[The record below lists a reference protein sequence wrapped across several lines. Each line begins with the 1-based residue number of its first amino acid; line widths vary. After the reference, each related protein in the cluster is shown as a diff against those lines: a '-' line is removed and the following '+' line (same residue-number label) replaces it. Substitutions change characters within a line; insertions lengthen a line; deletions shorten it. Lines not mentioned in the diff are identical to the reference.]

1 MISAAVSMTK
11 AAAVCRTRNK
21 TIFHFRIFILGN
33 GVTSIGAKAFRGCS
47 NLQEAILRLL
57 QQLSKNSN
65 TDVRAALNKPKRSEA
80 LISVCDRLIAS
91 LSAAER
97 NAYEVL
103 GMLQDMKIRFS

>member
-1 MISAAVSMTK
+1 MDCLPSREK
-11 AAAVCRTRNK
+11 N
-21 TIFHFRIFILGN
+21 N
-33 GVTSIGAKAFRGCS
+33 GYRLYTDEDIKRLKSIRSLRCANYS
-47 NLQEAILRLL
+47 LEAILRLL
-57 QQLSKNSN
+57 RQLSKNPN

-80 LISVCDRLIAS
+80 IISVCDRLIAS

>member
-1 MISAAVSMTK
+1 M
-11 AAAVCRTRNK
+11 
-21 TIFHFRIFILGN
+21 
-33 GVTSIGAKAFRGCS
+33 
-47 NLQEAILRLL
+47 RLL

-65 TDVRAALNKPKRSEA
+65 TDVRAALNKPKRTEA
-80 LISVCDRLIAS
+80 HISDRLIAS